1 MGDSTVG
8 RINQVSTLKDSVR
21 HSDKNTA
28 NARFFSTMRAVIGH
42 NINMFS
48 IVDWLCFL
56 TDRQRI
62 RNQYMIG
69 ASYHRRMKQGHP
81 FFLRAYAV
89 SETRNKLKF
98 TLTVNAN

>member
-1 MGDSTVG
+1 
-8 RINQVSTLKDSVR
+8 
-21 HSDKNTA
+21 
-28 NARFFSTMRAVIGH
+28 MRAVIGH

-98 TLTVNAN
+98 TTLTDLIICTNGIPYFLQNTKVKRINIYI